1 MNDQTERTTTYEHR
15 EPEPVIVELGG
26 ARGPHPGPGQ
36 GQPEDKRRAYN
47 CA

>member
-15 EPEPVIVELGG
+15 EPEPVIVELGELV
-26 ARGPHPGPGQ
+26 ALTQGQ
-36 GQPEDKRRAYN
+36 GKGSSEDKRRAYN